1 MHRSTFLGS
10 RVAIDEA
17 VGLVRAG
24 AVAAQ
29 GCVEAGATKVKGA
42 TVRMPEKPID
52 RPESP
57 AAELD
62 VARGV
67 AEKLDEHGVSS
78 DKADRAE
85 GGEGRPSTCVERVAR
100 VRGRDQVARVEKDFT
115 IHGRP

>member
-1 MHRSTFLGS
+1 MVVRGQDARDAAFLHEHH

-17 VGLVRAG
+17 VRFVRAG

-52 RPESP
+52 RPKSP
-57 AAELD
+57 AVELD

-67 AEKLDEHGVSS
+67 AEKLDEHGVSTL
-78 DKADRAE
+78 DGETILVLAVGVKERE
-85 GGEGRPSTCVERVAR
+85 RLLIGGREVFP
-100 VRGRDQVARVEKDFT
+100 
-115 IHGRP
+115 

>member
-1 MHRSTFLGS
+1 MVVRGHDARDAAFLHEHH

-17 VGLVRAG
+17 VRFVRAG

-29 GCVEAGATKVKGA
+29 GCVETSATKVKGA

-67 AEKLDEHGVSS
+67 AEKLDEHDVSS
-78 DKADRAE
+78 HKADRPRAAKAARARAWSASR
-85 GGEGRPSTCVERVAR
+85 GFVAAIR
-100 VRGRDQVARVEKDFT
+100 
-115 IHGRP
+115 